1 MSITR
6 KKLLKKKDIV
16 QNSKFSS
23 ENRNPMVFPTSGK
36 FYCNTSVGYAGFQ
49 TRTPA
54 YTPHFRGTRKD
65 FQAKKF
71 ILLRKQS
78 QLAPSPEDPG
88 KLIWLLAGHFVPARY
103 HSPSAWRFPTPLH
116 PLSVP
121 GLNCPSSSKAHLL
134 IHLRC
139 PLPHALSSP
148 VFQPPQAQ
156 WIVDGFPL
164 VYNNLYTC
172 SSLSAV
178 NPKPS
183 QSCCLPRSRLLS

>member
-1 MSITR
+1 MISYLQQVKRKQDTFKHFKECSGKRTLDIMSITR

-88 KLIWLLAGHFVPARY
+88 KLI
-103 HSPSAWRFPTPLH
+103 
-116 PLSVP
+116 
-121 GLNCPSSSKAHLL
+121 
-134 IHLRC
+134 
-139 PLPHALSSP
+139 
-148 VFQPPQAQ
+148 
-156 WIVDGFPL
+156 
-164 VYNNLYTC
+164 
-172 SSLSAV
+172 
-178 NPKPS
+178 
-183 QSCCLPRSRLLS
+183 